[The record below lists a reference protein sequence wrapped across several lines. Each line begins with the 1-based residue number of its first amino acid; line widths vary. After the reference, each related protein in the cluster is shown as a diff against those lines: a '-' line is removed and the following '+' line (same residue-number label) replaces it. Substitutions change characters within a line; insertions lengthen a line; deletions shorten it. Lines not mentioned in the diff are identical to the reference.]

1 MSKATILLVDEVK
14 ILLEVLKEFLRLSPV
29 RVITAGNGAEAL
41 EIAQRERPDLI
52 VMDVNMPVMD
62 GLTHCAVIKGDHNLT
77 STPIIMLSASADPAI
92 HEMCRRAGCDGFLT
106 KPVLGWRFL
115 NLLYS
120 FLPMI
125 ERRKTRIPCTTP
137 VAVKLRG
144 AVLSGVSR
152 DIGMGGL
159 YVETSGN
166 VSLDDEV
173 VVSFRVPANAY
184 ALTVVRGRVAWIN
197 CKPAA
202 REERV
207 AEGFGVEFQEI
218 LGEGLNRLRF
228 CELSG
233 FVNGGEVSA

>member
-29 RVITAGNGAEAL
+29 RVITGNGAEAL
-41 EIAQRERPDLI
+41 EIARRERPDLI
-52 VMDVNMPVMD
+52 VMDVNMPVKD
-62 GLTHCAVIKGDHNLT
+62 GLTHCAVIKGDHNLK
-77 STPIIMLSASADPAI
+77 STPVIMLSASADPAI
-92 HEMCRRAGCDGFLT
+92 REMCRRAGCDGFLT
-106 KPVLGWRFL
+106 KPVLGRSFL
-115 NLLYS
+115 NLLHS
-120 FLPMI
+120 FLPVV
-125 ERRKTRIPCTTP
+125 ERSKTRVPCSTP
-137 VAVKLRG
+137 VTVKLGG

-159 YVETSGN
+159 YVEANGN
-166 VSLDDEV
+166 VSIDDEV
-173 VVSFRVPANAY
+173 VVSFRVPVNTY

-197 CKPAA
+197 RKPAT
-202 REERV
+202 RGEMF